1 MGSVSHIR
9 TITNTNKYKFD
20 DEVKEFTESWKG
32 LADLEFHFQTTK
44 IFFKI
49 IQYSVLIIVR
59 RKEN

>member
-1 MGSVSHIR
+1 MGAISHIR

-20 DEVKEFTESWKG
+20 EEVKEFTDNWK
-32 LADLEFHFQTTK
+32 DLGELELHFHTTG
-44 IFFKI
+44 IFFGV